1 MASNKRSA
9 RAKQRA
15 EFESTLSD
23 LSDVF
28 EREDRRIQESKV
40 HKEEYRRYKACE
52 SKNRYSSRED
62 AANARRDCES
72 YGTYGLNI
80 YKCEH
85 CGGWHLTS
93 KNYED

>member
-9 RAKQRA
+9 RAKQRV

-23 LSDVF
+23 MSDVF
-28 EREDRRIQESKV
+28 AREDRRMEKSKA

-52 SKNRYSSRED
+52 SKNRYSSHVE
-62 AANARRDCES
+62 AASARRDCEFH
-72 YGTYGLNI
+72 GTYGLNI
-80 YKCEH
+80 YRCEH

-93 KNYED
+93 KNYRS